1 MRLVSLHH
9 YGFQVVGFDCE
20 WVFWGQRLPVALIQI
35 ATYNGLCVLVRIF
48 QITDSIPVSLKKFL
62 ADKRFVY
69 VGLFGLQCEKTCLQG
84 FANNTG
90 ADQPAHPRSLIST
103 FVISLFGEYL
113 GKLAIDEISIF

>member
-35 ATYNGLCVLVRIF
+35 ATYDGLCVLVRIF
-48 QITDSIPVSLKKFL
+48 QMTESIPLSLKKFL

-69 VGLFGLQCEKTCLQG
+69 ADYFGRNLVCKQHRCRPACASAQS
-84 FANNTG
+84 
-90 ADQPAHPRSLIST
+90 DQHLCY
-103 FVISLFGEYL
+103 SLFGKYHR
-113 GKLAIDEISIF
+113 